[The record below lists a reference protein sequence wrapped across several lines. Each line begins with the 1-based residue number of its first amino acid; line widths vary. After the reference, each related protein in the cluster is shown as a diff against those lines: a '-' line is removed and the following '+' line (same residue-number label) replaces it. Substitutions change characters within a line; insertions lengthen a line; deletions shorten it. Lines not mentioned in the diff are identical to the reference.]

1 MKFKHIKS
9 IKKKPLSLIIISQS
23 KTIKQIRIYRPI
35 IFFLLLIIILSL
47 SFFGYKTH
55 KLYQDHISL
64 QKKYDSEVNSFKVV
78 SNINEVHADELKT
91 LRKKTV
97 DIEQKLLT
105 ISKLQLKVEEMVG
118 LENTNNNY
126 DSNYQNSGLMGE
138 SNNSLLFK
146 MDELS
151 ITLDQKVE
159 DLSNLI
165 TDVNSRLKYLDAKP
179 NRMPTTGRITSKYGW
194 RKNPFG
200 RGTEFHYGLDIAN
213 NYNTVIK
220 AAGKGVVTFAGY
232 TSGYGRIVIISHGFG
247 YESVYGHNKKLYV
260 KVGDKVEKGEKIAAM
275 GNTGRS
281 TGTHLHFEVR
291 YYGKRVNPSTIIN
304 NTD

>member
-1 MKFKHIKS
+1 MKFKHIRS
-9 IKKKPLSLIIISQS
+9 IKKKPLSLIIVSES
-23 KTIKQIRIYRPI
+23 KTIKQVKIYRSLLFLIFLVI
-35 IFFLLLIIILSL
+35 ISSL
-47 SFFGYKTH
+47 SYFGYYTYT
-55 KLYQDHISL
+55 LNEEYISL
-64 QKKYDSEVNSFKVV
+64 QKKYHNEVYSFKVV
-78 SNINEVHADELKT
+78 SSINEDQSDQLDKLRQKT
-91 LRKKTV
+91 E
-97 DIEQKLLT
+97 DIDQKLHI
-105 ISKLQLKVEEMVG
+105 ISELQLKVEEMVG
-118 LENTNNNY
+118 LNNSINNY
-126 DSNYQNSGLMGE
+126 DPISQNSGLMGD
-138 SNNSLLFK
+138 SSNSLLFK

-151 ITLDQKVE
+151 IILDQRVD
-159 DLSNLI
+159 DLNNLI

-179 NRMPTTGRITSKYGW
+179 NKMPTTGRITSKYGW

-281 TGTHLHFEVR
+281 TGPHLHFEIR
-291 YYGKRVNPSTIIN
+291 YYGKRVNPSTILN

>member
-1 MKFKHIKS
+1 MKFKHIRS
-9 IKKKPLSLIIISQS
+9 IKKKPLSLIIVSQS
-23 KTIKQIRIYRPI
+23 KTIKQIKIYRLA
-35 IFFLLLIIILSL
+35 IFLIFLIIISSL
-47 SFFGYKTH
+47 SYFGYYTYT
-55 KLYQDHISL
+55 LYEEHLSL
-64 QKKYDSEVNSFKVV
+64 QKKYHDEVYSFKVV
-78 SNINEVHADELKT
+78 SNINEIQSNQLYT
-91 LRKKTV
+91 LRQKTE
-97 DIEQKLLT
+97 DIEQKLLM
-105 ISKLQLKVEEMVG
+105 ISELQLKVEEMVG
-118 LENTNNNY
+118 LENTNNNN
-126 DSNYQNSGLMGE
+126 DSNSLNSGLIGD

-151 ITLDQKVE
+151 IMLDQRMD
-159 DLSNLI
+159 DLNNLI

-179 NRMPTTGRITSKYGW
+179 NEMPTTGRITSKYGW

-232 TSGYGRIVIISHGFG
+232 TSGYGRVVIIRHGYG

-260 KVGDKVEKGEKIAAM
+260 KVGDKVEKGEKIASM

-281 TGTHLHFEVR
+281 TGPHLHFEIR